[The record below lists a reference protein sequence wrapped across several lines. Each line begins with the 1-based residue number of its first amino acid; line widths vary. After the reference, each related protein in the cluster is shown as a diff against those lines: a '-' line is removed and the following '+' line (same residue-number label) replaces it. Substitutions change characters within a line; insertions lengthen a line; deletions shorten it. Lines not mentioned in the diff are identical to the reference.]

1 MHEHIEPSK
10 IGLDLRNER
19 INLPTL
25 SKIDVIRAMQTIVRQ
40 PFTRHI
46 GAQIRDSHAR
56 ALARER
62 LDDPAPDSLRAAR
75 HQHGSAFESACHT
88 GYRVTL
94 STCACAPTGKFDKA
108 SKRLP

>member
-1 MHEHIEPSK
+1 MHKHIEPSK
-10 IGLDLRNER
+10 IGFDLSNKR
-19 INLPTL
+19 INLPAL
-25 SKIDVIRAMQTIVRQ
+25 SQVDVIRAMQAIVRQ
-40 PFTRHI
+40 PLARHI
-46 GAQIRDSHAR
+46 RTQIRYSHAR

-62 LDDPAPDSLRAAR
+62 LDNPAPDSLRAAR
-75 HQHGSAFESACHT
+75 YQHGSPLESACHT